1 VIRQKEIRC
10 SGCGSRTMVGEGT
23 KLDREAL
30 CRACFDSWMELDKRA
45 SAELRKERRKWVTLA
60 QRGEA

>member
-1 VIRQKEIRC
+1 
-10 SGCGSRTMVGEGT
+10 MVGEGT